1 MTNVVHTILLL
12 LLALVS
18 LPAVALEADTIGV
31 AGAERSYVYQI
42 PKNLKRPAPLLLA
55 VHGDGGQGR
64 SMAALSR
71 FAELAAEKGFI
82 AVFPDGLDRQWNDDR
97 GGISDA
103 DDVAFLGALI
113 ERFISRHGAD
123 ARRVYAAGIANGGMM
138 SFRLACDLPKS
149 IAAIGAVAAN
159 LPQALAERCGT
170 GPPLPVMIIN
180 GTDDPLVPWA
190 GGEVKGGRGAILSA
204 PATAALFAARIGRP
218 LETVEPMP
226 GFAYND
232 PTRVK
237 RHRWK
242 AGAAE
247 VVLYEIEG
255 GGHAWPGGAQTLPEG
270 VVGRTSRQLDASREI
285 VEFLLRF
292 RLR

>member
-1 MTNVVHTILLL
+1 MSLPRSLLL
-12 LLALVS
+12 LPLAFLS
-18 LPAVALEADTIGV
+18 LPAAALEAGTIGV
-31 AGAERSYVYQI
+31 AGIERSYVYEI
-42 PKNLKRPAPLLLA
+42 PPNLKRPAPLLIAL
-55 VHGDGGQGR
+55 HGGGGQGR
-64 SMAALSR
+64 GMAALSK
-71 FAELAAEKGFI
+71 FADLADEKGFI

-123 ARRVYAAGIANGGMM
+123 ARRVYAAGISNGGMM
-138 SFRLACDLPKS
+138 SFRLACDLPKK

-170 GPPLPVMIIN
+170 GPPLPVMMIN
-180 GTDDPLVPWA
+180 GADDPLVPWA
-190 GGEVKGGRGAILSA
+190 GGEVKGGRGAILPA
-204 PATAALFAARIGRP
+204 PATAALFAARIGKP

-226 GFAYND
+226 GFAIND
-232 PTRVK
+232 PTKVK

-242 AGAAE
+242 AGTAE

-255 GGHAWPGGAQTLPEG
+255 GGHAWPGGAQYLPERLI
-270 VVGRTSRQLDASREI
+270 GRTSRQLDASREL